1 MCRGV
6 STDLTDVDE
15 AGEGEEGL
23 DEVLSLPPPAFVVG
37 DGEDGVAEE
46 YRLVGHLLHVQPR
59 DACAVLRVGEHD

>member
-37 DGEDGVAEE
+37 DGEDGEDGVRKPFSP
-46 YRLVGHLLHVQPR
+46 YIHV
-59 DACAVLRVGEHD
+59 

>member
-6 STDLTDVDE
+6 STDLTDVNE

-37 DGEDGVAEE
+37 DGEDGEDGEDGVRKPLS
-46 YRLVGHLLHVQPR
+46 YIHV
-59 DACAVLRVGEHD
+59 